1 MFEGTT
7 KKEIAVMESCGIMNT
22 KKGGPVFESFIDQTR
37 SVIEIWMYSRLVEAE
52 ENECGVDDID
62 EVSGVSP
69 AEFHSLLD
77 TLSRVPDACVA
88 PLFDSIESIREEVG
102 ASEWEAGDCDV
113 AVLGDEISE
122 QISVLFSCIES
133 VVSAVPETAL
143 SKAS

>member
-1 MFEGTT
+1 MSAVKKFIAYFLHAVIDFVGAVGVFNGAVIQRQRHSVEGDDLAIPDR
-7 KKEIAVMESCGIMNT
+7 EAV
-22 KKGGPVFESFIDQTR
+22 
-37 SVIEIWMYSRLVEAE
+37 
-52 ENECGVDDID
+52 
-62 EVSGVSP
+62 
-69 AEFHSLLD
+69 
-77 TLSRVPDACVA
+77 
-88 PLFDSIESIREEVG
+88 IREEVG